1 MCTILKISN
10 EGGMVIDRIQHAIR
24 STMAQSEFAH
34 EVRELLNLF
43 SVVGEG
49 STNREAKPN
58 ASFSMPKETA
68 VLPYTVERLA
78 F

>member
-10 EGGMVIDRIQHAIR
+10 EGGMVIDRIQHAVR
-24 STMAQSEFAH
+24 SAMAQSEFAN
-34 EVRELLNLF
+34 EVKELLNLF
-43 SVVGEG
+43 SVIDEE
-49 STNREAKPN
+49 STNREAKQNTP
-58 ASFSMPKETA
+58 FSMPRETA